1 MKRLETPFILLQ
13 THILDNTFFF
23 FPFWKLSVDNFLK
36 QH

>member
-23 FPFWKLSVDNFLK
+23 FLFENFL
-36 QH
+36 